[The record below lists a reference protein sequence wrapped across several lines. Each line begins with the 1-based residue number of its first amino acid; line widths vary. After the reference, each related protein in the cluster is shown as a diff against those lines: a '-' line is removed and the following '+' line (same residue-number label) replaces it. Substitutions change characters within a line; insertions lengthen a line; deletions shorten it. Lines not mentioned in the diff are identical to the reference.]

1 MLYWLSPRR
10 LGDSAA
16 LWLAA
21 AGAQNRSPFLQAG
34 EERGYHRPRAGKL
47 EGALTSGAVH
57 ECASIHVARL
67 PTQACLHG
75 LTIVTDHVAERY
87 A

>member
-1 MLYWLSPRR
+1 MLYWLSPRQI
-10 LGDSAA
+10 GDSAA

-57 ECASIHVARL
+57 ECASISRCAITHASL
-67 PTQACLHG
+67 PTWAYYSH
-75 LTIVTDHVAERY
+75 
-87 A
+87 